1 MEEVRIKKYSFLIF
15 FLPLLWS
22 CEPAEHN
29 FTAEELKLVDSLYN
43 TQKDSVEALMK
54 EQCDSIFIEVYDGI
68 VDSMKE
74 VRRKEI
80 LDIIGE

>member
-1 MEEVRIKKYSFLIF
+1 VIF
-15 FLPLLWS
+15 FIPLLWS

-43 TQKDSVEALMK
+43 SQKDSIVALMK
-54 EQCDSIFIEVYDGI
+54 EKCDSLFLENYDAI

-74 VRRKEI
+74 VRKREI